1 MARIR
6 VTLKSIKILDDLDPF
21 YKETGE
27 FRFRSRV
34 SSESGEG
41 FEHETRFPEEGHYSL
56 SDKPG
61 WNYVTLNKTLYE
73 GDADNHLV
81 VELFG
86 EEIDLLSANDELDHY
101 KREHRGPLDDWVG
114 LYEPRSDEKL
124 ADQLLHRK
132 DLEKDGFL
140 ISLSPAA
147 PSESRPRPNRGWPSP
162 VECRLGRC
170 RAARPSLHPPKGFR
184 GANAP

>member
-61 WNYVTLNKTLYE
+61 WNYVTLNKILYE

-86 EEIDLLSANDELDHY
+86 EELDLLSANDQLDHY

-114 LYEPRSDEKL
+114 LYEPADEGSTDPE
-124 ADQLLHRK
+124 AMSNWRISYSI
-132 DLEKDGFL
+132 EK
-140 ISLSPAA
+140 I
-147 PSESRPRPNRGWPSP
+147 
-162 VECRLGRC
+162 
-170 RAARPSLHPPKGFR
+170 
-184 GANAP
+184 

>member
-6 VTLKSIKILDDLDPF
+6 VTLRWIKILDNLEPF

-27 FRFRSRV
+27 FRFRSRI

-41 FEHETRFPEEGHYSL
+41 FSHETRFPEEGHYSL

-73 GDADNHLV
+73 GEVGENIV

-86 EEIDLLSANDELDHY
+86 EEIDILSPNDELDHY
-101 KREHRGPLDDWVG
+101 RREFNG
-114 LYEPRSDEKL
+114 
-124 ADQLLHRK
+124 
-132 DLEKDGFL
+132 
-140 ISLSPAA
+140 
-147 PSESRPRPNRGWPSP
+147 P
-162 VECRLGRC
+162 VEDWAG
-170 RAARPSLHPPKGFR
+170 LHEPADEGLNDPEAMSNWRISYIIDKI
-184 GANAP
+184 